1 MDTDYQ
7 LKYLEIIQ
15 EVIKR
20 MAGNSFL
27 IKGWAITVSLAG
39 FGLFVSNNDERT
51 FLGLVAFAAFI
62 FWLLD
67 AYYLKKERV
76 FIKLYEK
83 IASSKKG
90 NDINSFSLNTSRYN
104 DGVTSIV
111 NIMFS
116 FPTGIIYLAILAMT
130 TFLYFG
136 CNLI

>member
-1 MDTDYQ
+1 MSENSF

-27 IKGWAITVSLAG
+27 IKGWTITVSLAG
-39 FGLFVSNNDERT
+39 FGLFVSNGDESA
-51 FLGLVAFAAFI
+51 FLMLVAFANFI

-83 IASSKKG
+83 AASSKNG
-90 NDINSFSLNTSRYN
+90 QDIKNFSLNTSEYN
-104 DGVTSIV
+104 DGVASILST
-111 NIMFS
+111 MFS
-116 FPTGIIYLAILAMT
+116 FPTGIVYLAILLMT
-130 TFLYFG
+130 AFLYFG